1 VTVDET
7 VRTRRIAV
15 NTAIYEHGTSG
26 SATATR
32 ALVDALTGLP
42 DVAVC
47 DVRPS
52 GSRHR
57 STLRNA
63 VRDARW
69 DLWQAS
75 RAVPDVDL
83 LVSPCNIGLRGAAR
97 KHLLVVYDAM
107 VFDHPELFD
116 RRFAAYFRLLVPLSL
131 RRADVVLTMSEHAAA
146 RLHSLAPEADIRV
159 ARWPHQGGDPGRAS
173 FPSTDKVVL
182 MVGATEPVKNH
193 ASGIAAVA
201 RLRGT
206 SGADVRLRVIGPAG
220 RAEEEVRAAQQ
231 AADPEG
237 TWISREIDVP
247 TEVLD
252 RAYTTAW
259 VLLQPSLDEG
269 FGLPLVEAG
278 RHGVPAVHSGRGPM
292 SEFAPQGNAG
302 GASAEQL
309 AEAMNPLLEESV
321 WTKLAE
327 EAMARSGSYGPEQFR
342 AAIRASIDELLRTA

>member
-1 VTVDET
+1 VTVDQT

-32 ALVDALTGLP
+32 ALVDALTEVP

-47 DVRPS
+47 DVKPS
-52 GSRHR
+52 GSRR
-57 STLRNA
+57 GSSLRNA

-69 DLWQAS
+69 DLWQSS

-97 KHLLVVYDAM
+97 KHLLVVYDVM

-116 RRFAAYFRLLVPLSL
+116 RRFAAYFRLFVPFSV
-131 RRADVVLTMSEHAAA
+131 RRADVVLTMSEHAAE
-146 RLHSLAPEADIRV
+146 RLRSLAPEADVRV
-159 ARWPHQGGDPGRAS
+159 ARWPHLGGDPRHAS
-173 FPSTDKVVL
+173 FPSTTKVVL

-201 RLRGT
+201 QLRRT
-206 SGADVRLRVIGPAG
+206 SGADVRLRVIGPVG
-220 RAEEEVRAAQQ
+220 RAEDAVRAAQQ
-231 AADPEG
+231 TADPDG
-237 TWISREIDVP
+237 TWISREVDVSA
-247 TEVLD
+247 EVLD
-252 RAYTTAW
+252 GAYASAW
-259 VLLQPSLDEG
+259 ALLQPSLDEG

-292 SEFAPQGNAG
+292 SDFAPEGNAG
-302 GASAEQL
+302 GVTAEQL
-309 AEAMNPLLEESV
+309 ARALSPLLAESL
-321 WTKLAE
+321 WRRLARQ
-327 EAMARSGSYGPEQFR
+327 AVDRSRSYGPEQFG
-342 AAIRASIDELLRTA
+342 AAIRAAVDDLLPPA